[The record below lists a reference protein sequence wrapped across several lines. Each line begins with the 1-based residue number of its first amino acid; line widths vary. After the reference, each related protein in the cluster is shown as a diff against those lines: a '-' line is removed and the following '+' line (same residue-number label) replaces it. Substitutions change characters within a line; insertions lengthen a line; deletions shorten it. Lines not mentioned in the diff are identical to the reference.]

1 MGRNLLAH
9 YEEIVRENIATV
21 PYKDTPV
28 TLGDIIGAKKPI
40 DVIDINGD
48 LFTTDTSACINTVKP
63 VNTCLFI
70 SEGSVED
77 YVSSGTADELT
88 VQFGIR
94 DMAGKLQSHTH
105 KFNLEGYD
113 VGLSIAACVISD
125 TVPHV
130 NGGPLYPVEFDNTLT
145 QEL

>member
-1 MGRNLLAH
+1 MSKNLLAH
-9 YEEIVRENIATV
+9 YEEIVRDNIATE
-21 PYKDTPV
+21 PCLDTPI
-28 TLGDIIGAKKPI
+28 TLGDIIGAVKPI
-40 DVIDINGD
+40 DVIDVNGNH
-48 LFTTDTSACINTVKP
+48 FTTDTTACINTVKP

-94 DMAGKLQSHTH
+94 DASGKLHSQTH
-105 KFNLEGYD
+105 KYNLEGYD

-125 TVPHV
+125 TIPMV
-130 NGGPLYPVEFDNTLT
+130 NGGPLFPTEFDNTLV
-145 QEL
+145 QVM